1 MNFSKSWKS
10 YFQRFT
16 SLLLCLGLMAS
27 VALSNSAAALAASN
41 TTAGQGEVVMP
52 EWYPDDHRDIDT
64 MIEEA
69 GVKREGSNDVS
80 ADKIGLDR
88 NTNANNSDNPNL
100 LDRAQQRIKEVAG
113 DVQTKLESNPVENAR
128 AAVEG
133 IRDRE
138 GHLIESAKGSVG
150 KKAER
155 LLEDGTPVY
164 TRR

>member
-1 MNFSKSWKS
+1 MDFSRSWKS
-10 YFQRFT
+10 GFQRFT

-27 VALSNSAAALAASN
+27 VVLSNSAAALAASN

-52 EWYPDDHRDIDT
+52 EWYPDDNRDIDT
-64 MIEEA
+64 MIDKA

-88 NTNANNSDNPNL
+88 GENKGDANL
-100 LDRAQQRIKEVAG
+100 LERAQERVKEVAG
-113 DVQTKLESNPVENAR
+113 DVQTKLKSDRLGENAR

-138 GHLIESAKGSVG
+138 GHLIEGAKGSVG
-150 KKAER
+150 EKAER